1 MSNKTTSTTTPLSG
15 SGKVYSAQADNPH
28 VKSVVQTETQS
39 MVSIENTKKI
49 TNCMPHLG
57 STHLQGD
64 EYSHKLIE
72 ENNEAVLE
80 PIKLVVGKTQL
91 EHQQEVVVANLQI
104 QNDLKCKLP
113 QHIVQL
119 DSGKELNIRQEPL
132 LKSAHKC
139 FNDDLYED
147 NCLELMCTDDYM
159 ADDIDVIAE
168 SDDDE
173 NYETDIRRYVYVA
186 AVPPA
191 PVASPAEVAPVDS
204 SAELAAVDSS
214 AELAPVAPPAEVAP
228 VDSSGE
234 LAPVAPPAEV
244 APVDS
249 SAELAPVAP
258 PAEVAPV
265 DSSAE
270 LAPVDPHYRHYFA
283 CGIIVGL
290 LSAIIIMK
298 IVK

>member
-91 EHQQEVVVANLQI
+91 EHQQEVVVANL
-104 QNDLKCKLP
+104 P
-113 QHIVQL
+113 
-119 DSGKELNIRQEPL
+119 
-132 LKSAHKC
+132 HKC

-214 AELAPVAPPAEVAP
+214 AELAP
-228 VDSSGE
+228 
-234 LAPVAPPAEV
+234 
-244 APVDS
+244 
-249 SAELAPVAP
+249 